1 MREIMLDG
9 CCPVN
14 LQVLAAVQTGMAYAP
29 WSHRVIE
36 LANLHRIELHIE
48 FRRIPLTKRRFSAER
63 ILRAGVPT
71 PSSFGTE
78 TQISCARAW
87 KQFNKPLPCS
97 LGALPHK
104 R

>member
-1 MREIMLDG
+1 MVVALSICKYLQPCRQGWLMRPGL
-9 CCPVN
+9 
-14 LQVLAAVQTGMAYAP
+14 TG
-29 WSHRVIE
+29 SSGTV